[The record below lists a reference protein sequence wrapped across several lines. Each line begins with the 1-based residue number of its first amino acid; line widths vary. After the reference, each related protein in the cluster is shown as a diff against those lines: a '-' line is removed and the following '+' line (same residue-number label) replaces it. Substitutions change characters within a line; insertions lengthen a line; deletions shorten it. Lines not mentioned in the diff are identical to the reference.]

1 MKLKVLV
8 DNNTF
13 IDQYYFGEPAWC
25 CYIEES
31 GKKILLDAG
40 YSDIFLKNAELMGI
54 NLGDISTLVI
64 SHGHNDHTW
73 GMPYLFDR
81 HDMSKVDLVAA
92 PGCFDPKRFENL
104 EIGSPFSKDELAQ
117 KVNLIETDIPYDIT
131 DNLVFLGTIPDIF
144 DFEKRLVIGEK
155 QINGKWIED
164 TNMED
169 SALAL
174 KTDKGLVII
183 TACSHSG
190 ICNITEYAK
199 EVCDDKRIRGVIGG
213 FHLFDV
219 DERLEKTTDYL
230 AAQNP
235 EFMYPAHCVSLAAKI
250 YMSKKLP
257 VGEVGVNFELNID

>member
-25 CYIEES
+25 CYIEDE
-31 GKKILLDAG
+31 GRKILLDTG
-40 YSDIFLKNAELMGI
+40 YSDIFLKNADLMGI
-54 NLGDISTLVI
+54 DLSGLSTLVI

-81 HDMSKVDLVAA
+81 FDTSELLVIAA
-92 PGCFDPKRFENL
+92 PDCFAPKRFENMD
-104 EIGSPFSKDELAQ
+104 IGSHFSEA
-117 KVNLIETDIPYDIT
+117 LIAEKAHLLITDIPYDIT
-131 DNLVFLGTIPDIF
+131 ENLVFLGSIPDIF

-155 QINGKWIED
+155 QIGGRWVED
-164 TNMED
+164 TNTED

-174 KTDKGLVII
+174 KTDKGLIII

-199 EVCDDKRIRGVIGG
+199 EVCGDERIRGIIGG

-219 DERLEKTTDYL
+219 DQKLEKTTEYL

-235 EFMYPAHCVSLAAKI
+235 EFIYPAHCVSLAAKI
-250 YMSKKLP
+250 YMSRSLP
-257 VGEVGVNFELNID
+257 VGEVGVNFDLNID